1 MIFYKSNSLMIFLCW
16 TLRKERGRGRGLTLS
31 FFFFS
36 FIKFA
41 KWKITVFGFD
51 NDCCKKKKKIIWLFV
66 FFPFGLSSLIQKK
79 KFLDVI
85 FNIPYKIIPV
95 LKSWIINYIISNKFH
110 FVVITYRY
118 TNYFIKLKSLQIW
131 NET

>member
-31 FFFFS
+31 FFFF
-36 FIKFA
+36 IHQ
-41 KWKITVFGFD
+41 V
-51 NDCCKKKKKIIWLFV
+51 CKMENYCFWIWQWLLQKKKKIIWLFV